1 MDVERIGAVSLALT
15 LLGRYLDAITTFV
28 IIYGGLGYE
37 ANPFMRTWLC
47 NPPAL
52 LLLQTLGGIA
62 MWLILHLAGR
72 VVGGWFQRA
81 APWLAVALSW
91 SPVVNNLLTLAGYSP
106 LAILYIR

>member
-1 MDVERIGAVSLALT
+1 MRRANVFLLLAT
-15 LLGRYLDAITTFV
+15 LAGRYLDAATTYMSIWLV
-28 IIYGGLGYE
+28 GAQE

-52 LLLQTLGGIA
+52 FFLQTLGGIA

-91 SPVVNNLLTLAGYSP
+91 TPVVNNLLTLAGYSP
-106 LAILYIR
+106 LAILYVR